1 MMATSGAM
9 ASFTALVRPL
19 LTDQTTT
26 PANNSTSGLPHVSNS
41 SHKRL
46 VPHDLVFLQNLQR
59 YAYGY
64 VMLITCAAGV
74 LGNVLAFAVLSRK
87 SMRASTSATYLRC
100 LAAVDTCVLVLAI
113 FRYTGFYCIHLPSS
127 GRLVFTVCSPAIFR

>member
-1 MMATSGAM
+1 MMATSVAM

-19 LTDQTTT
+19 LTDQTAT
-26 PANNSTSGLPHVSNS
+26 PANSSISGLPHVSAVSNS
-41 SHKRL
+41 SHEHV

-113 FRYTGFYCIHLPSS
+113 FR
-127 GRLVFTVCSPAIFR
+127 